1 MDRLPGV
8 KHTDVQL
15 ETGQARIVYDDAR
28 QTPEKL
34 AAAIDTL
41 GFRASVLSVT
51 APPKPTLYVEG
62 IKDRDTARKVERA
75 LRGVKGVTAVTVDPG
90 VEVYVDYDRRTVE
103 PRDLVA
109 ALKAAGFKARAESGM
124 SAWPLPKQVQ

>member
-1 MDRLPGV
+1 M
-8 KHTDVQL
+8 KHTAVQL

-34 AAAIDTL
+34 AAVIDTL
-41 GFRASVLSVT
+41 GFRASVLSVVT

-62 IKDRDTARKVERA
+62 IKDRDTARKVERT
-75 LRGVKGVTAVTVDPG
+75 LRGVKGVTAVSVDPG

-109 ALKAAGFKARAESGM
+109 ALKAAGFTARAESGM
-124 SAWPLPKQVQ
+124 GAGPSPKQAQ